1 MKQPVDMPTELL
13 ISTLNANSS
22 ISILASTYAGN
33 YDSRKNGKR
42 FKAELDRI
50 VKAQQS
56 RNDEIIKRHS
66 PELMK
71 PTIEERALAW
81 ALSGDT
87 GISSETMCAYFTGVK
102 KGGPFGSQAPSDAAD
117 RGRCIR
123 LLKLIPEWIE
133 RLDELKALDV
143 GTISING
150 ADPIPRSQ
158 DSHSWTH
165 QVPLII
171 KEGDFNDE
179 QTSKL

>member
-1 MKQPVDMPTELL
+1 MKQPIDAPTEIL
-13 ISTLNANSS
+13 ITTLNANSQ
-22 ISILASTYAGN
+22 ISILAASWAGN

-42 FKAELDRI
+42 FK
-50 VKAQQS
+50 KAI
-56 RNDEIIKRHS
+56 DEINKLQSDTIKEIIARHS
-66 PELMK
+66 PELVQQS
-71 PTIEERALAW
+71 IEERALQW

-133 RLDELKALDV
+133 RLDELKALDT
-143 GTISING
+143 GTVSING

-158 DSHSWTH
+158 DTHSWTH
-165 QVPLII
+165 QIPLII
-171 KEGDFNDE
+171 KEGNFDGGE
-179 QTSKL
+179 